1 MALVEKWLVEPF
13 AKGLLEP
20 YTLTAILNNGIK
32 TMFYYSSNRNS
43 ELGLFG
49 MQQSQRHS
57 VFITW
62 SCESCL
68 KHLPRTLV
76 GEVS

>member
-13 AKGLLEP
+13 AKGLVEP
-20 YTLTAILNNGIK
+20 YTLIAILNNGIK

-57 VFITW
+57 V
-62 SCESCL
+62 L
-68 KHLPRTLV
+68 HGV
-76 GEVS
+76 VNHV